1 MGPSRKGE
9 EQRRR
14 RLGVGRRPAE
24 PKGLVR
30 GGHEQAKDE
39 GEVKAPGSLSGVLEP
54 PGMSL
59 GQWANSKGEPW
70 LHL

>member
-1 MGPSRKGE
+1 M
-9 EQRRR
+9 
-14 RLGVGRRPAE
+14 GRRPAE